1 VGGLAFDMLVSG
13 SVLGSIINVHTK
25 PEKLLPS
32 KDKIGVWNCPLKIK

>member
-1 VGGLAFDMLVSG
+1 MLVAKMVSGLAFHMLVSG

-32 KDKIGVWNCPLKIK
+32 KHKICV